1 MSKITRDT
9 ILVKLEDIGTPLTQ
23 HWEVNNGLNTG
34 CNKAFIINESKYQ
47 QLIAADSSSA
57 DLIKVAIGKPQ
68 KKRWKPDVKHVIW
81 IPSSKFKE
89 WPWSSAENELE
100 AEQIFAEN
108 YPAISQ
114 HLKMYRDKLKKRTAA
129 YQGKFYWE
137 LSKPEQYPEFQ
148 APKIVFYFYRF
159 AIACYDTSGA
169 FVINGHVHSIQTT
182 DLFLLA
188 ILNSKF
194 FEWYVHAAKWRKTGN
209 KISLSKTN
217 MGNLPIAGTEAQKA
231 KLSNLVQRILD
242 APNSPNVSNLEEE
255 INMLVYALYG
265 LTLAEIDLIEEETN
279 K

>member
-9 ILVKLEDIGTPLTQ
+9 ILVKLGDIGTPLTQ
-23 HWEVNNGLNTG
+23 HWEVSNGIDTG
-34 CNKAFIINESKYQ
+34 CNKAFIINESKCQ

-57 DLIKVAIGKPQ
+57 DLIKLAIGKPQ
-68 KKRWKPDVKHVIW
+68 EKRWKPSVKHIIW

-89 WPWSSAENELE
+89 WPWSSAENELK

-114 HLKMYRDKLKKRTAA
+114 HLKMYRDDLKKRTAA

-137 LSKPEQYPEFQ
+137 LSKPEQYPEFHD
-148 APKIVFYFYRF
+148 PKIIFYYYRF

-169 FVINGHVHSIQTT
+169 FVINGHVRSIQTT

-194 FEWYVHAAKWRKTGN
+194 FEWYVHAAKWRRTEN

-231 KLSNLVQRILD
+231 ELSNLVQQILD
-242 APNSPNVSNLEEE
+242 APNSLNVSNLEEE
-255 INMLVYALYG
+255 INILVYDLYD
-265 LTLAEIDLIEEETN
+265 LTLAEIALIEEESDQ
-279 K
+279 